1 MTSKKK
7 KVNNKA
13 SVRELIHFQLNNWTR
28 SLSHDLASSKIK
40 LSSDLFE
47 VVNKMLSSN
56 DKITTAE
63 ATITEEKLVAFIK
76 STISK
81 SDYRFDIKTFDEEKY
96 ARIKALVESN
106 ELAYDEFDPIKRR
119 EIELDNKNTRLG
131 LWLENIVYQLDFD
144 YKVVVNTGYAN
155 KPTILL
161 NIVIGDK

>member
-1 MTSKKK
+1 
-7 KVNNKA
+7 
-13 SVRELIHFQLNNWTR
+13 
-28 SLSHDLASSKIK
+28 
-40 LSSDLFE
+40 
-47 VVNKMLSSN
+47 MLSSN

-119 EIELDNKNTRLG
+119 EIELDNKDTRLG

-144 YKVVVNTGYAN
+144 YKVVINTGYAN